1 MYLLDSRTTTGGGL
15 EIAGG
20 LELTRNVAGR
30 SGGAIY
36 IENGDLT
43 ISGDAGEEEEEE
55 VAGGSWMGNTA
66 G

>member
-1 MYLLDSRTTTGGGL
+1 MLDSRTTTGAGL

-20 LELTRNVAGR
+20 LEFTGNVASR
-30 SGGAIY
+30 SGGAVY

-43 ISGDAGEEEEEE
+43 ISAETGKEEDEA
-55 VAGGSWMGNTA
+55 AGGSWVGNTA

>member
-1 MYLLDSRTTTGGGL
+1 MLDSRTTTGGGL

-20 LELTRNVAGR
+20 LEFSGNAAGR

-43 ISGDAGEEEEEE
+43 ISGDAGEEEEAR
-55 VAGGSWMGNTA
+55 VAGGSWVGNTA